1 MFSNTFLFLPCFW
14 AGHKNAKLDLLTLKN
29 YANNAFFKSKHSPE
43 HWFHEKFFPS
53 KFHVFEHFNFKT
65 WHVLKFL
72 IRILKRYGKLFQT
85 LILYRKFWLKICSFS
100 NKSSWWK
107 LFCFKVCI
115 VKFSIR
121 KLTGDKMVGAKS
133 DTLQKCRFKFWRASK
148 NWPEVRLVSNCF
160 WFLDL
165 RQDALSR
172 NWNKMSLALE
182 VLIRE
187 LFFPSPKKAFLWIMI
202 FGKSR
207 KCQKSRFYSVTW
219 HQKMTS
225 WNQIPKE
232 IYSLRINV
240 FSKIWC
246 FVVFSIRKLRGWW
259 KGYFKIWYAV
269 KISNQNLT
277 SFKNLAWSRTQF
289 YIIDSKLDAL

>member
-1 MFSNTFLFLPCFW
+1 MNFYSNFFSEFFSISSMFLNGAQKCKTWPSYSEKLC
-14 AGHKNAKLDLLTLKN
+14 KNCSFRSKLSLK
-29 YANNAFFKSKHSPE
+29 
-43 HWFHEKFFPS
+43 HWFHENNFPS
-53 KFHVFEHFNFKT
+53 NFHVFEDFNFKI
-65 WHVLKFL
+65 WHVSKFL
-72 IRILKRYGKLFQT
+72 IRILKRFGKLFQT

-246 FVVFSIRKLRGWW
+246 FVVFSIRKLRGW
-259 KGYFKIWYAV
+259 
-269 KISNQNLT
+269 
-277 SFKNLAWSRTQF
+277 
-289 YIIDSKLDAL
+289 